1 LSGLFAINPVNGKQI
16 PVWIANYILSSYG
29 YGAIMSVPAHD
40 QRDYEFAKKYDLE
53 IIEVVSGGELPY
65 TGEGNLVNSGS
76 FNGIKSSEAKDK
88 IIKEFDSVTKS
99 INYKLR
105 DWVFSR
111 QRYWG
116 EPIPLIHCEKCG
128 IVPEENIPLEL
139 PEVENYQPTGTGES
153 PLAAIKEWVNVKC
166 PKCGGDAK
174 RETNT
179 MPQWA
184 GSCWYYLRFI
194 DPDNDNALVD
204 PQKEKYFQPVDL
216 YIGGSEHA
224 VLHLLY
230 ARFWHKFLYDI
241 GVVSTKEPFLKLKNQ
256 GLIMAYDGQKM
267 SKSKGNTVSP
277 DEMIEKYGADSLRL
291 YEMFLGPFEE
301 SVAWNDNGLIG
312 TRRFLEKVWSINLV
326 EGNIEDRL
334 LHQTIKKV
342 TKDIEEFKFNTA
354 ISSMM
359 ILINEWVKTGTS
371 RENFDLFLKLL
382 YPFAPHISQE
392 LMKDS
397 DLSWPQFSEFL
408 VEDDVTT
415 IAIQVNGK
423 FRDSVQLAKGL
434 NQQEVENIV
443 LEREKVKKWVSGSI
457 KKVVFIPDKLINI
470 LV

>member
-1 LSGLFAINPVNGKQI
+1 
-16 PVWIANYILSSYG
+16 
-29 YGAIMSVPAHD
+29 
-40 QRDYEFAKKYDLE
+40 
-53 IIEVVSGGELPY
+53 
-65 TGEGNLVNSGS
+65 
-76 FNGIKSSEAKDK
+76 
-88 IIKEFDSVTKS
+88 
-99 INYKLR
+99 
-105 DWVFSR
+105 
-111 QRYWG
+111 
-116 EPIPLIHCEKCG
+116 
-128 IVPEENIPLEL
+128 
-139 PEVENYQPTGTGES
+139 
-153 PLAAIKEWVNVKC
+153 
-166 PKCGGDAK
+166 
-174 RETNT
+174 
-179 MPQWA
+179 
-184 GSCWYYLRFI
+184 
-194 DPDNDNALVD
+194 
-204 PQKEKYFQPVDL
+204 
-216 YIGGSEHA
+216 
-224 VLHLLY
+224 
-230 ARFWHKFLYDI
+230 
-241 GVVSTKEPFLKLKNQ
+241 
-256 GLIMAYDGQKM
+256 M